1 MYTMYYMTEH
11 YRKLHGRTDSDT
23 VDITLPIGWVR
34 SQGLT
39 AGNAV
44 RITEEHDGS
53 LRVEAVGK
61 T

>member
-1 MYTMYYMTEH
+1 MTEH